1 MQTKRHRAAAVLA
14 LTTWLAGSG
23 CTTLREIPRSEYGQL
38 AEQKPVQLLTT
49 DSLEYEFDFAR
60 ISGDSLT
67 GFRRQDVEGPAD
79 EYATMSLPFSQ
90 IQRLSTRQVDWTR
103 TGLVGG
109 LGALIVAAAG
119 LAAKNNGVIGGDHT
133 TPGGGPKGIP

>member
-1 MQTKRHRAAAVLA
+1 MLVRHRRAASLTA
-14 LTTWLAGSG
+14 LTAWLAGSG
-23 CTTLREIPRSEYGQL
+23 CTALREIPRSEYSHL
-38 AEQKPVQLLTT
+38 SEQKTVRLLTT

-60 ISGDSLT
+60 ISGDTLT
-67 GFRRQDVEGPAD
+67 GFRRQDVEGPAA

-119 LAAKNNGVIGGDHT
+119 LAAKNNGALGGGNQT
-133 TPGGGPKGIP
+133 GGPPGGRIP